1 MKTSLDYRKSFLC
14 VLATYEVLQG
24 HTQTSVKEWYP
35 VRPANETEVTMLLGR
50 PLTEVDPDEGI
61 YVDDEGSVFQLA
73 EKGTTRAI
81 EVERSSTER
90 EEMSN
95 GQTVSPDEKEASG
108 EIKASARGKSI
119 RVRLKSR
126 RSGRAI
132 RVGPFRDPVALRDG
146 AERQEPQDSATLKP
160 IAFAQLNLRQK
171 LAVVRRRLVYVQKRG
186 YNPRFN
192 YNYVTA
198 ADIAGAVGDILAE
211 LGVVVVPRL
220 ESISHEATR
229 AQGRTEAEHV
239 ARVVMSYS
247 FVDVDTAEEIT
258 VKTAGEGLDS
268 GDKAPYKAMT
278 GALKYALLQSFL
290 LATGDDPEEERFI
303 STNHSSLPTRDER
316 SERMITDDERRE
328 LRQLIDDTGT
338 ELERVLTYYKLAS
351 LDEMTEGT
359 YRRALDLLQ
368 RKRSKQVREDATHAQ
383 N

>member
-1 MKTSLDYRKSFLC
+1 MKACLDYRKDFLC
-14 VLATYEVLQG
+14 VLGQYEVLRGQ
-24 HTQTSVKEWYP
+24 TQTLVKEWYP
-35 VRPANETEVTMLLGR
+35 VRPTDEAEVTMLLGR
-50 PLTEVDPDEGI
+50 PLTEVDSDEGI
-61 YVDDEGSVFQLA
+61 YVDDEGNVFQLA
-73 EKGTTRAI
+73 EKGTTKAI
-81 EVERSSTER
+81 EVERSSIER

-95 GQTVSPDEKEASG
+95 GQTVSPDEKEASE
-108 EIKASARGKSI
+108 EIKASARGKSK
-119 RVRLKSR
+119 RVRLKTR
-126 RSGRAI
+126 RSDRAI
-132 RVGPFRDPVALRDG
+132 RVGPFRDPVVLRNG
-146 AERQEPQDSATLKP
+146 AERQEQQNSTAMEPV
-160 IAFAQLNLRQK
+160 AFAQLNLRQK

-303 STNHSSLPTRDER
+303 PTNRSSSPTRGER
-316 SERMITDDERRE
+316 SERTITADELRE

-338 ELERVLTYYKLAS
+338 ELERVLTYYKLTS
-351 LDEMTEGT
+351 LDEMTEAT

-368 RKRSKQVREDATHAQ
+368 RKRAKQVLEDATHAQ